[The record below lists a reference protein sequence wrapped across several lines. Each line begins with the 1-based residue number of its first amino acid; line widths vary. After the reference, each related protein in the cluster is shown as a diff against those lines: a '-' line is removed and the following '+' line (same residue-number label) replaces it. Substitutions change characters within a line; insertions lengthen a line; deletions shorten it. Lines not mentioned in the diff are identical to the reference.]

1 MDQRISIR
9 RREMD
14 PKMLNCTDKNRFQ
27 MLHASSD
34 VEHEQNHTFLKV
46 SPALFTQ
53 DKLPLFD
60 SLDLYTSLIK
70 CSKFMEQGERLHNLS
85 WRIIN
90 KSLLKDQN
98 INKSKR
104 RDGVR
109 NLYHVI
115 NPIKQTHLFPQLQQ
129 QLQKPKAVTPASPK
143 TPTTM
148 VTAASTS
155 ATSSGSS
162 SALLT
167 PISSGASIPKS
178 TANTHITSTRPH
190 ISISKKLISPVCSS
204 PEPLPTKMEVPSR
217 SQANTPDLRKD
228 LAKKK
233 FAISPELVNVP
244 KNHQQQLPLPP
255 SSSEPPVSNH
265 VPLSETKSNAH
276 SQTSL
281 FSRNPSSK
289 SLFAKNQPTPFTPA
303 NGSTNSS
310 ANGSAEN
317 LKSNEMN
324 HSSRTSSV
332 ANNIAHTSSNGT
344 KSGTSGTISNA
355 AHVHAGQDHKNM
367 FFSSEDEE
375 SDWDSLSDDS
385 EIYDEEEDNDQYYE
399 NQWDKLM
406 FSKTH
411 QNNNVHQVPSKE
423 SGEKKS
429 LLSGL
434 FMQEKQTKSQVDPED
449 KAYTTTNEDLLK
461 RPLYV
466 SEATSSAKAVEK
478 PVLKS
483 LDKQSEKPLR
493 KKTDQNCILHQN
505 PTGIQIPP
513 QPVAPETT
521 EIVAVGSVTPSS
533 SWQNKPLLDHQK
545 PIPVAFERSRRLG
558 SFSSIVSDTTRE
570 RYYHESNAPP
580 AAQTILPTALSTHMF
595 LPNNVHQ
602 QRMALRGESLQSDFD
617 TEIAKKVASRRESM
631 DIPSKNRNNFFLK
644 TRMEISEEE
653 SFARAYGRCV
663 KK

>member
-1 MDQRISIR
+1 
-9 RREMD
+9 MD
-14 PKMLNCTDKNRFQ
+14 PKVFNCSDKDRFQ

-34 VEHEQNHTFLKV
+34 LEHERDHTFLKV
-46 SPALFTQ
+46 TPTLFTQ

-90 KSLLKDQN
+90 KSLLKDQD

-109 NLYHVI
+109 NLYNVI
-115 NPIKQTHLFPQLQQ
+115 NPIKQTHSFPQLQQ
-129 QLQKPKAVTPASPK
+129 QLQKPKNSSPRSSSPRSASTVVAPAATKPTASPH
-143 TPTTM
+143 
-148 VTAASTS
+148 VTLLSPVS
-155 ATSSGSS
+155 NQSSIQK
-162 SALLT
+162 
-167 PISSGASIPKS
+167 P
-178 TANTHITSTRPH
+178 TANTHTVTTR
-190 ISISKKLISPVCSS
+190 KLIPSQPTS
-204 PEPLPTKMEVPSR
+204 PEPTSSEPILKKLETPAR
-217 SQANTPDLRKD
+217 SLTNTPDLRKD

-233 FAISPELVNVP
+233 FPLVPELVHGS
-244 KNHQQQLPLPP
+244 KHQHQQ
-255 SSSEPPVSNH
+255 SSVSNNL
-265 VPLSETKSNAH
+265 PLSETKSNAH

-289 SLFAKNQPTPFTPA
+289 SLFAKNLPTPFTPA
-303 NGSTNSS
+303 NCSTTSS

-317 LKSNEMN
+317 LKSGDSNRN
-324 HSSRTSSV
+324 SKSHAYV
-332 ANNIAHTSSNGT
+332 NGT
-344 KSGTSGTISNA
+344 RNGA
-355 AHVHAGQDHKNM
+355 AGAANDSTHAHNNGHDHKNL

-385 EIYDEEEDNDQYYE
+385 DIYDEDEDNDQYYE
-399 NQWDKLM
+399 DQWDNLM

-411 QNNNVHQVPSKE
+411 HNQNLHHVLPKE

-434 FMQEKQTKSQVDPED
+434 FMQEKQVKTHSKQSDNSRNASRESVSKSPVELHESATASV
-449 KAYTTTNEDLLK
+449 KASGKPYN
-461 RPLYV
+461 RPL
-466 SEATSSAKAVEK
+466 E
-478 PVLKS
+478 
-483 LDKQSEKPLR
+483 KQSEKPVEKR
-493 KKTDQNCILHQN
+493 PPNGSLHSN
-505 PTGIQIPP
+505 PTEIQITSH
-513 QPVAPETT
+513 PVAPETSDL
-521 EIVAVGSVTPSS
+521 VAVGSVTPSS
-533 SWQNKPLLDHQK
+533 SWQNNGLSDYHKI
-545 PIPVAFERSRRLG
+545 PIPTGFERSKRLG
-558 SFSSIVSDTTRE
+558 SFSSIVSESTKE

-602 QRMALRGESLQSDFD
+602 QRMALRGGD
-617 TEIAKKVASRRESM
+617 TPLEFNVEAAKAASRRQSM
-631 DIPSKNRNNFFLK
+631 DIPSKNRSNFFLK

-653 SFARAYGRCV
+653 SFARTYARCV